1 MTPATAA
8 RGGNAGGCAVEP
20 SEVAPLT
27 TDDFTIQDEQEAG
40 HRKIPKAKF
49 IRSVEQFVGLQNPG
63 HVEAVARELL
73 MKYRYMEQAI
83 QRQSEVLLAKIGD
96 MEEALSAVK
105 KLKHQKASGLK
116 KRSGGRERRRR
127 CGGTDFQH
135 FSEVLRAICKS
146 RTRKEKAKDAAD
158 PKEAE
163 LKTYFELADTLH
175 AEAIIPPTDS
185 VCLWLGANV
194 VMEYSLDEAET
205 LLTNNVETA
214 KKTRAAAVED
224 LQRLRTQITVT
235 EVNVARIHNYGV
247 KKNQEAKG
255 GPKTC

>member
-1 MTPATAA
+1 M
-8 RGGNAGGCAVEP
+8 RLHCFGSLILP
-20 SEVAPLT
+20 SLASFRFSFFRQTPLT
-27 TDDFTIQDEQEAG
+27 TDDFTMPADEEEAG

-83 QRQSEVLLAKIGD
+83 QRQSEVLLTKIGD

-105 KLKHQKASGLK
+105 MLK
-116 KRSGGRERRRR
+116 K
-127 CGGTDFQH
+127 QN
-135 FSEVLRAICKS
+135 
-146 RTRKEKAKDAAD
+146 EKAKESGDAE
-158 PKEAE
+158 EAA
-163 LKTYFELADTLH
+163 LRTYFELADTLH
-175 AEAIIPPTDS
+175 AEAVIPPTEA

-194 VMEYSLDEAET
+194 VMEYPLDEAET
-205 LLTNNVETA
+205 LLINNVETA
-214 KKTRAAAVED
+214 KKTRAAALED
-224 LQRLRTQITVT
+224 LQRLRKHITVT

-255 GPKTC
+255 ARRSP

>member
-105 KLKHQKASGLK
+105 KLKHQK
-116 KRSGGRERRRR
+116 
-127 CGGTDFQH
+127 
-135 FSEVLRAICKS
+135 
-146 RTRKEKAKDAAD
+146 EKAKDAAD

-255 GPKTC
+255 KRESA